1 MDAPTVEPQEKVA
14 EKPEL
19 SAPPAVTAQPEEK
32 EVAYSEY
39 LSVVMER
46 NFLQRALADL
56 NFHNNAHDGIV
67 FTDVN
72 NRVVYA
78 NPYFLTM
85 MNVDNPKDIL
95 NKPLP
100 GYMWGGKPEQENDLF
115 RDVRACGFVRER
127 ELMLYN
133 RKNEA
138 VFAMCSSVAS
148 KDSNGEYVGTEIM
161 LCNITGKRRVEAEL
175 RERTRKLERVTQFAQ
190 NSLEMLTEMADRGN
204 TGHEMKAILH
214 RLQHELNESVKA

>member
-1 MDAPTVEPQEKVA
+1 MDGVSIELKQAKEAAEQQEA
-14 EKPEL
+14 E
-19 SAPPAVTAQPEEK
+19 TGQD
-32 EVAYSEY
+32 VAYSEY

-67 FTDVN
+67 FTDSN
-72 NRVVYA
+72 NKVVYA
-78 NPYFLTM
+78 NPYFLSM
-85 MNVDNPKDIL
+85 MNVADPKEIL

-100 GYMWGGKPEQENDLF
+100 SYMWGSKPEQEGKLF
-115 RDVRACGFVRER
+115 ADVRECGFVRER

-133 RKNEA
+133 RKFEP

-148 KDSNGEYVGTEIM
+148 KDTTGNFVGTEIM

-175 RERTRKLERVTQFAQ
+175 RERTQKLERVTHFAQ
-190 NSLEMLTEMADRGN
+190 NTLSMLEEMAERGGTGKEMLT
-204 TGHEMKAILH
+204 IIQ
-214 RLQHELNESVKA
+214 RLQHELNESIKA

>member
-1 MDAPTVEPQEKVA
+1 MDAPAVEPQTKVTENIEA
-14 EKPEL
+14 EAKPVE
-19 SAPPAVTAQPEEK
+19 AKPEEK

-85 MNVDNPKDIL
+85 MNIDNPKDIL

-100 GYMWGGKPEQENDLF
+100 GYMWGGKPEQETNLF
-115 RDVRACGFVRER
+115 RDVRSCGFVRER

-133 RKNEA
+133 RKNEP

-148 KDSNGEYVGTEIM
+148 KDTGGDYVGTEIM

-175 RERTRKLERVTQFAQ
+175 RERTQKLERVTQFAQ
-190 NSLEMLTEMADRGN
+190 HTLEMLTEMSDRGD
-204 TGHEMKAILH
+204 TGHEMKAILK
-214 RLQHELNESVKA
+214 RLQNELEASVKA

>member
-1 MDAPTVEPQEKVA
+1 MVKIMDAPNVETQEKVA
-14 EKPEL
+14 EKTEEK
-19 SAPPAVTAQPEEK
+19 VQEQEK

-67 FTDVN
+67 FTDAN

-85 MNVDNPKDIL
+85 MNVANPKDVL

-100 GYMWGGKPEQENDLF
+100 GYMWGGKPEQEADLF
-115 RDVRACGFVRER
+115 RDVRSCGFIRER
-127 ELMLYN
+127 ELILYN
-133 RKNEA
+133 RKNEP

-148 KDSNGEYVGTEIM
+148 KDSDGNYVGTEIM

-175 RERTRKLERVTQFAQ
+175 RERTQKLERVTQFAQ
-190 NSLEMLTEMADRGN
+190 DTLQMLTEMADRGN
-204 TGHEMKAILH
+204 TGHEMKAILK
-214 RLQHELNESVKA
+214 RLQNELSESVKA

>member
-1 MDAPTVEPQEKVA
+1 MDAPAVEPQTKVTENIEA
-14 EKPEL
+14 EAKPVE
-19 SAPPAVTAQPEEK
+19 AKPEEK

-85 MNVDNPKDIL
+85 MNIDNPKDIL

-100 GYMWGGKPEQENDLF
+100 GYMWGGKPEQETNLF
-115 RDVRACGFVRER
+115 RDVRSCGFVRER

-133 RKNEA
+133 RKNEP

-148 KDSNGEYVGTEIM
+148 KDTGGDYVGTEIM

-175 RERTRKLERVTQFAQ
+175 RERTQKLERVTQFAQ
-190 NSLEMLTEMADRGN
+190 HTLEMLTEMADRGD
-204 TGHEMKAILH
+204 TGHEMKAILK
-214 RLQHELNESVKA
+214 RLQNELEASVKA

>member
-1 MDAPTVEPQEKVA
+1 MVKLMDALNAAAQENVA
-14 EKPEL
+14 EKIEVEAKPE
-19 SAPPAVTAQPEEK
+19 AK
-32 EVAYSEY
+32 DVAYSEY

-67 FTDVN
+67 FTDAN

-85 MNVDNPKDIL
+85 MNVANPKDVL

-100 GYMWGGKPEQENDLF
+100 GYMWGGKPEQEADLF
-115 RDVRACGFVRER
+115 RDVRSCGFIRER
-127 ELMLYN
+127 ELILYN
-133 RKNEA
+133 RKNEP

-148 KDSNGEYVGTEIM
+148 KDSDGNYVGTEIM

-175 RERTRKLERVTQFAQ
+175 RERTQKLERVTQFAQ
-190 NSLEMLTEMADRGN
+190 DTLQMLNEMAERGDS
-204 TGHEMKAILH
+204 GKEMKTILK
-214 RLQHELNESVKA
+214 RLQNELETSVKA